1 VLASGSRPYTLG
13 RSSGIRVRGSFPADL
28 PVTAMSEPPKD
39 PEYVLRGVAGVVF
52 GRSYHLLAPTTVGR
66 FPGCDIYLNGQWI
79 SRQHARLR
87 PRDYGVEVEDLA
99 STNGT
104 FLNGQRVAMGI
115 ASVGD
120 EIAFDQL
127 RFRVDAVLPHRQSSG
142 EAVRTGTAGRRR
154 RELWLAAAIVLA
166 AGALAAWTSWQGW
179 YAG

>member
-1 VLASGSRPYTLG
+1 
-13 RSSGIRVRGSFPADL
+13 
-28 PVTAMSEPPKD
+28 MSEPPKD

-79 SRQHARLR
+79 SRQHACLR
-87 PRDYGVEVEDLA
+87 PRDYGVEIEDLA

-127 RFRVDAVLPHRQSSG
+127 RFRVDAVSPNRQANG
-142 EAVRTGTAGRRR
+142 ESPRMK
-154 RELWLAAAIVLA
+154 AAAGWRQRGLWVAAAVVIAAGVLA
-166 AGALAAWTSWQGW
+166 AWAGW
-179 YAG
+179 PG

>member
-1 VLASGSRPYTLG
+1 
-13 RSSGIRVRGSFPADL
+13 
-28 PVTAMSEPPKD
+28 MSEPPKD

-66 FPGCDIYLNGQWI
+66 FAGCDIYLNGQWI

-87 PRDYGVEVEDLA
+87 PRDYGVEIEDLA

-104 FLNGQRVAMGI
+104 FLNGQRVVMGI

-127 RFRVDAVLPHRQSSG
+127 RFRVDAVSPNRQANGRGPSDEGSG
-142 EAVRTGTAGRRR
+142 VASAGC
-154 RELWLAAAIVLA
+154 
-166 AGALAAWTSWQGW
+166 G
-179 YAG
+179 